1 MTECGEK
8 KEREVPRIT
17 VRYLTLGDNS
27 GKKGV
32 RLEMK
37 T

>member
-1 MTECGEK
+1 MTMWG
-8 KEREVPRIT
+8 KEGKGSARIT